1 MKDVL
6 NTFQFDWAATPAT
19 LGLKPES
26 LRNKTVFI
34 SGHAVAR
41 AIAYTVLT
49 LNDKLKLNTKVI
61 LASTDEKLLE
71 EIPAGVRERDDFTSA
86 DIFHAD
92 DIKQR
97 IDLIIFTGLCGAK
110 IDESFDGY
118 KAEATALKNAVNLA
132 CEKKI
137 KRIIFLSDSRVYGKG
152 ENKFRAFAETEM
164 GFASPSDYGTQFLRT
179 LESDFIRLTSERKI
193 STAIL
198 RTGVVLG
205 GDSGAYNGLDEVF
218 DAVAHGREATL
229 HNTDRQITFTYMTDV
244 FAGITYA
251 LEKKL
256 EGVYNLASAD
266 STVSTGML
274 CAMLHDIFGSQAK
287 ITLTDNGDFEG
298 NALNCG
304 KIEFAGFAPNISL
317 KIALQISVLSY
328 LENFV
333 DNFYFPDEHMGRVKA
348 IQQVLMA
355 YLLEVDR
362 ICKKH
367 DIQWYLGGGTLLGA
381 ARHKGFIPWDDDV
394 DIMMLREDYDK
405 FLEVAAAE
413 LPDGMTL
420 SDPKKD
426 KYYNY
431 CYAKL
436 RLEDTVFATDFSKHH
451 KGMSNGFAFDIFC
464 HDKTANSKIGQKL
477 HSQLTLF
484 WLAMVF
490 NKWNHRRVY
499 NGKKVQSAISNFCKN
514 IFPLRFSMR
523 MLLFTLEMFKHK
535 KNAKYLYDGMGK
547 SVHKGGFDRT
557 FLDDE
562 IRVDFCGY
570 KMPVPAKYTEYLT
583 NHYGDYMELSPLS
596 TRLMGHEITLSDLGK
611 YAGFQ
616 ISNIYAN
623 SEHVSKKYSEDN
635 LK

>member
-1 MKDVL
+1 MLMKDVL
-6 NTFQFDWAATPAT
+6 DTFQFDWAATPAT
-19 LGLKPES
+19 FELKPES

-41 AIAYTVLT
+41 AVAYTLLT
-49 LNDKLKLNTKVI
+49 LNDKLALNAKVI
-61 LASTDEKLLE
+61 LSSTDEKLLS
-71 EIPAGVRERDDFTSA
+71 EIPNGICERSDFICA
-86 DIFHAD
+86 DIFHTG
-92 DIKQR
+92 DIKQK
-97 IDLIIFTGLCGAK
+97 IDLIIYTGLCGAK
-110 IDESFDGY
+110 ICGSFDEY
-118 KAEATALKNAVNLA
+118 RAETNALKTVVQLA
-132 CEKKI
+132 DEKKI
-137 KRIIFLSDSRVYGKG
+137 KRIIFLSDSRIYGRG
-152 ENKFRAFAETEM
+152 ENKFRAFAEKEM
-164 GFASPSDYGTQFLRT
+164 GLSSPYDYGTQLLRT
-179 LESDFIRLTSERKI
+179 LESDFIRFTSEKKI

-205 GDSGAYNGLDEVF
+205 GNSEIYNGLNEVF
-218 DAVAHGREATL
+218 DAVAHGNKSTL
-229 HNTDRQITFTYMTDV
+229 HSTDGKITFTYMTDV

-256 EGVYNLASAD
+256 EGVYNLASDD

-274 CAMLHDIFGSQAK
+274 CAMLHDIFGDNVK
-287 ITLTDNGDFEG
+287 ISLTDSGNFEG

-304 KIEFAGFAPNISL
+304 KIEFAGFTPNISL

-328 LENFV
+328 AENFV

-367 DIQWYLGGGTLLGA
+367 NIRWYLGGGTLLGA
-381 ARHKGFIPWDDDV
+381 ARHNGFIPWDDDV

-426 KYYNY
+426 KHYNY

-436 RLEDTVFATDFSKHH
+436 RLEDTVFATDFSKYH

-464 HDKTANSKIGQKL
+464 HDKTANSRLGQKI
-477 HSQLTLF
+477 HSKLTLF
-484 WLAMVF
+484 WLAVVF

-499 NGKKVQSAISNFCKN
+499 NGKKIQSAISNFCKN

-557 FLDDE
+557 YLNDE
-562 IRVDFCGY
+562 IRIDFCGY
-570 KMPVPAKYTEYLT
+570 KMPVPAKYREYLT

-611 YAGFQ
+611 YANFKV
-616 ISNIYAN
+616 SNIY
-623 SEHVSKKYSEDN
+623 SYSENCDN
-635 LK
+635 KSK